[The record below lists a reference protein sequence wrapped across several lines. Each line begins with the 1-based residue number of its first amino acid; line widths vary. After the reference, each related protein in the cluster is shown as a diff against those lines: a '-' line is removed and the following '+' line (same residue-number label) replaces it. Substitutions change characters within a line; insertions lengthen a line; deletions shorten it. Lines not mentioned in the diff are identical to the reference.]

1 MSSQRQRNTSV
12 FLCLPLHT
20 HSVTTGEKVT
30 QNNFLPKHEK
40 HIVKL
45 CQTQHE
51 RVGLLVTHLPTLK
64 KIKKMVAKI
73 NEKRFHI
80 LLLRCLSI
88 FC

>member
-51 RVGLLVTHLPTLK
+51 RAGLLVTHLPTEEDQ
-64 KIKKMVAKI
+64 KMVVKI
-73 NEKRFHI
+73 NEERFHI